1 MQLVNCVFVTPDTIE
16 SAVFDFLDSDAYL
29 QWIKTRVDSVYTSSG
44 YHLED
49 EIENMFH
56 IATGYA
62 DNPESWET
70 VSLPLH
76 TRIVLDEEL
85 FRVPVL

>member
-1 MQLVNCVFVTPDTIE
+1 MQLVNCVFVTDDTVE
-16 SAVFDFLDSDAYL
+16 SAVFDFLNSDEYVE
-29 QWIKTRVDSVYTSSG
+29 WVKTRVDTLCGSG
-44 YHLED
+44 YYTEN

-56 IATGYA
+56 ITTGYA
-62 DNPESWET
+62 DYPGSWEK